1 MTIAPYKKISRPMN
15 KRITTGL
22 ILGAL
27 ILLCI
32 YAGNQYTSH
41 LLLAINVLGAYELSK
56 MLNPSLRSPGVYIH
70 ILLSITPFFV
80 LDLFG
85 DQYNIFEGL
94 LFLSLIVSI
103 ILIILLY
110 INTTIPYVRWSY
122 ILALLY
128 WGLPFSL
135 GSYHLAHSGSD
146 TNLVALGIILLI
158 WTSDTMAYFTGKKWG
173 KTKLFESVS
182 PNKTIEGS
190 LGAGVS
196 SVIIAIILALVLNDD
211 IKNWILVGLVVWITG
226 TYGDLV
232 ESKIKRVAMVKD
244 SGKMLPGHGG
254 FLDRFDSLVMV
265 IPFLLLLSRLS

>member
-1 MTIAPYKKISRPMN
+1 MN

-32 YAGNQYTSH
+32 YAGNRYTSS

-56 MLNPSLRSPGVYIH
+56 MLRPTLRSPGVYIH
-70 ILLSITPFFV
+70 ILLSISPFLV
-80 LDLFG
+80 LDLVG
-85 DQYNIFEGL
+85 DKYPIFDYFLGIS
-94 LFLSLIVSI
+94 LFVSI
-103 ILIILLY
+103 VLILLLY
-110 INTTIPYVRWSY
+110 VKSKIPYANWSY
-122 ILALLY
+122 VLALLY

-135 GSYHLAHSGSD
+135 GSYYLTTTGTE
-146 TNLVALGIILLI
+146 TNLAALGIILLI
-158 WTSDTMAYFTGKKWG
+158 WTSDTMAYFTGKRWG

-182 PNKTIEGS
+182 PNKTREGS

-196 SVIIAIILALVLNDD
+196 SIIISTILALALQDSAT
-211 IKNWILVGLVVWITG
+211 NWIVVGLVVWITG

-232 ESKIKRVAMVKD
+232 ESKMKRVAMVKD
-244 SGKMLPGHGG
+244 SGKLLPGHGG

-265 IPFLLLLSRLS
+265 IPFLLLLSKLS